1 MRPRSTRTQLV
12 ALSQRTPTT
21 SKTRSVHW
29 RPSRSRAWVI
39 AGVHGVTSGR
49 ATRCAASDATSSLK
63 EVDVGLAADLGILA
77 RIPKLVANELAFS
90 PSQRARLVGESRC
103 AALGLVS
110 RVVPGLGADVVG
122 TGAPP
127 LSSPRMSC
135 VEVWKIL
142 VAVVGTER
150 FIADARHH
158 SCVVFLASSTFRRM
172 SLCFAGLVYDRLAEY
187 KPTSSVPYRR
197 KSWFLLIFCSLAVFQ
212 ELRGIIIVDY
222 QLYFFRD
229 SFQRCCTVTTVFQCC
244 ENSFLSEV
252 GYLLNK
258 SSNRSLKIVVNF
270 IPETNTRGVGLGR
283 TKRGVG

>member
-29 RPSRSRAWVI
+29 HPSRSRVWVI
-39 AGVHGVTSGR
+39 VGVHGVASGR
-49 ATRCAASDATSSLK
+49 ATRCAASDATFSLK
-63 EVDVGLAADLGILA
+63 EADVGLAADLDILA

-90 PSQRARLVGESRC
+90 PSRPARLAGKRRC

-110 RVVPGLGADVVG
+110 RVVPGLGAEVVG

-127 LSSPRMSC
+127 LSSPRRSC

-142 VAVVGTER
+142 VVVVGTKR

-158 SCVVFLASSTFRRM
+158 SWAVFLASSTFRRM

-187 KPTSSVPYRR
+187 IPTRSVPYRR
-197 KSWFLLIFCSLAVFQ
+197 KSWFLLMFSSLAVFQ
-212 ELRGIIIVDY
+212 ELRGFIIVDY

-229 SFQRCCTVTTVFQCC
+229 SSRRCCTVFQCC
-244 ENSFLSEV
+244 ENSFLSDWST
-252 GYLLNK
+252 YQQK
-258 SSNRSLKIVVNF
+258 
-270 IPETNTRGVGLGR
+270 
-283 TKRGVG
+283 